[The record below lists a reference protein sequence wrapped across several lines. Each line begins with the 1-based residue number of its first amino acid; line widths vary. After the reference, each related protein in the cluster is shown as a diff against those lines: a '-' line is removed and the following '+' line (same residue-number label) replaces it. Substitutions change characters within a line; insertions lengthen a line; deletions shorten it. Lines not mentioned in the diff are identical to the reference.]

1 MSQLEQAAPDKALP
15 LGLGLIGLVLV
26 SSLWS
31 CLGFISEWAGIEAGL
46 PEGLAHRLFR
56 GIGFGTAGL
65 TCALSVWSLCKIP
78 SWRRQAAVGLVLY
91 LFLLWLTPRS
101 FTHDTGLY
109 HLPLINH
116 LNQIGLEWNLGWLH
130 TRYAFFNL
138 LLYGQAALSRLA
150 GTVALPSLNGLV
162 LTGTLLVLAENVKK
176 NHRLLIASVVVSGA
190 LLLPS
195 ESTESFHSF
204 NADFALGCIF
214 LVCCLL
220 VSNNDAASR
229 KLSLVTT
236 GISAF
241 LPLIKLSGLFLLPIV
256 LAGYLKRWDWQRL
269 RSDIKTL
276 VPLIALLTLTTCG
289 FGYITTGYLS
299 YPVAQTGPLREESLS
314 KRNVVQMTKVETTAF
329 ARFAY
334 SGQLDA
340 IKADASPNEWFPK
353 WSQSVNGKRMLTYT
367 AISLA
372 CSCIGWAKAK
382 QSQWTALLAANT
394 AFWIFSI
401 LILPPDPRFYFGP
414 ILLTLYGATQWID
427 NRGKDNLNLDKKSER
442 IFIAATVSILIFTCL
457 WRDSSISR
465 NSFPP
470 AQLSNQEYSK
480 RFYRSRF
487 NRLISRPDSG
497 ACWELPAPCSP

>member
-1 MSQLEQAAPDKALP
+1 MEQAAPDKALP
-15 LGLGLIGLVLV
+15 LGLGLIVLVLV
-26 SSLWS
+26 GSLWG

-46 PEGLAHRLFR
+46 PEELAHRLFR
-56 GIGFGTAGL
+56 AIGFGTAGL
-65 TCALSVWSLCKIP
+65 TCALSIWTVYRIP
-78 SWRRQAAVGLVLY
+78 SWRKQAAIGVILY

-101 FTHDTGLY
+101 FTYDTGLY

-130 TRYAFFNL
+130 SRYAFFNL
-138 LLYGQAALSRLA
+138 LLYGQGALSRLA

-176 NHRLLIASVVVSGA
+176 NHRVLVASVVVTGA

-204 NADFALGCIF
+204 NADFSLGCIF
-214 LVCCLL
+214 LVCCIL
-220 VSNNDAASR
+220 VSNNDAANR
-229 KLSLVTT
+229 KLSLITT

-241 LPLIKLSGLFLLPIV
+241 LPLIKVSGLFLLPVV

-276 VPLIALLTLTTCG
+276 VPLIALLTVITCG

-299 YPVAQTGPLREESLS
+299 YPLAQTGPLRAEAISKEATIKESKFS
-314 KRNVVQMTKVETTAF
+314 TMAW

-334 SGQLDA
+334 SDQVDA
-340 IKADASPNEWFPK
+340 MKADASPGEWLPK
-353 WSQSVNGKRMLTYT
+353 WAQSLNGKRMLTYT

-372 CSCIGWAKAK
+372 CSCIGWATAK
-382 QSQWTALLAANT
+382 QSRWTVLLTANT
-394 AFWIFSI
+394 VFWIFSV
-401 LILPPDPRFYFGP
+401 LMLPPDPRFYFGP
-414 ILLTLYGATQWID
+414 ILLTLYGSTQWI
-427 NRGKDNLNLDKKSER
+427 NVRGTNGVDLQKQPER
-442 IFIAATVSILIFTCL
+442 VFITATLSILMFTSL
-457 WRDSSISR
+457 WRISNISR
-465 NSFPP
+465 NTFPE
-470 AQLSNQEYSK
+470 ATL
-480 RFYRSRF
+480 FYQDGSRGF
-487 NRLISRPDSG
+487 YTPRYSRPISHPAAG

>member
-26 SSLWS
+26 GSLWG

-65 TCALSVWSLCKIP
+65 ACALSVWSLCKIP
-78 SWRRQAAVGLVLY
+78 SWRRQAAIGLVLY
-91 LFLLWLTPRS
+91 LFLIWLTPRS
-101 FTHDTGLY
+101 FTYDTGLY

-220 VSNNDAASR
+220 VSSNVAASR

-236 GISAF
+236 SISTF

-276 VPLIALLTLTTCG
+276 VPLIALLTLTMWG

-299 YPVAQTGPLREESLS
+299 YPVAQTGPLRAEALS
-314 KRNVVQMTKVETTAF
+314 KASTIKESKFSTTAW

-334 SGQLDA
+334 RDQVDA
-340 IKADASPNEWFPK
+340 MKADASLGEWLPK
-353 WSQSVNGKRMLTYT
+353 WAQSLNGKRMLAYT

-372 CSCIGWAKAK
+372 CSCIGWATAK
-382 QSQWTALLAANT
+382 QSQWTVLLTANT
-394 AFWIFSI
+394 VFWIFSV
-401 LILPPDPRFYFGP
+401 LALPPDPRFYWGP
-414 ILLTLYGATQWID
+414 ILLTLYGTSQWIH
-427 NRGKDNLNLDKKSER
+427 NWAKDGRSLEKQSES
-442 IFIAATVSILIFTCL
+442 IFIAATLTILIFTSV
-457 WRDSSISR
+457 WRESIISRDS
-465 NSFPP
+465 FPL
-470 AQLSNQEYSK
+470 AQLSGQQGSK
-480 RFYRSRF
+480 GFYRPRS
-487 NRLISRPDSG
+487 NRAISHPDAG